1 MRILLALALAAIA
14 AGCGQ
19 TGSLYL
25 PDDRVE
31 TPVEIRGPGE
41 TVPTPAPAAPA
52 APAEEEKKE
61 DKPATPPGR

>member
-1 MRILLALALAAIA
+1 MRILIALALALAAH
-14 AGCGQ
+14 GCGQ

-41 TVPTPAPAAPA
+41 TPPP
-52 APAEEEKKE
+52 EDEKKE
-61 DKPATPPGR
+61 EKPAPPPGG